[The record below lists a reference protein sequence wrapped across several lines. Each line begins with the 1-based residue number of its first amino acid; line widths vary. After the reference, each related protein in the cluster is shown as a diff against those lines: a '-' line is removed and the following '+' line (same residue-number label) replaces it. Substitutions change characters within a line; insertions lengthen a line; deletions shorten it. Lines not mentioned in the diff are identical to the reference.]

1 MITFD
6 VLRAV
11 SPRATPARLQI
22 FVGPIAA
29 TIEEFAIQR
38 VADFLAQTAHESMGY
53 TVLEES
59 LWYTAERLMQVW
71 PRRFPD
77 MTSALPYARNPEA
90 LANKVYAGR
99 NGNVEPGDGYRY
111 RGRGIMQTTGRGNY
125 LKVEQAT
132 GLPVVEHPD
141 MLLEPGPAAR
151 AAGAYWRDNRLD
163 TITDFVQQTVAINGG
178 TNGLADRQALLAAAR
193 RALGVA

>member
-29 TIEEFAIQR
+29 AIEEFGVRQ
-38 VADFLAQTAHESMGY
+38 VPEFLAQTAHESMGF
-53 TVLEES
+53 TVLEEG

-77 MTSALPYARNPEA
+77 LTSALPYARNPEA
-90 LANKVYAGR
+90 LANKVYFGR
-99 NGNVEPGDGYRY
+99 NGNTEPGDGYKY
-111 RGRGIMQTTGRGNY
+111 RGRGLVQTTGRGNY
-125 LKVEQAT
+125 VKVEAAT
-132 GLPVVEHPD
+132 GLPVVEHPE

-151 AAGAYWRDNRLD
+151 SAGAYWRDNGLD
-163 TITDFVQQTVAINGG
+163 DIDDFVQQTIRVNGG
-178 TNGLADRQALLAAAR
+178 TTGLADRQALLAAAR
-193 RALGVA
+193 VALGI